1 MKILGAILGIILIL
15 LVGAYSIAFTDFGN
29 SITKPYVEKILK
41 EKTGYDIK
49 LREFDLNIDDFDITA
64 ELNNEIAARAKGK
77 YFLFDKSFDFDYAL
91 EVANL
96 KSFGVELNE
105 KMNLSGKAVGN
116 IDKFAV
122 NGSGKAFDSDIKFLA
137 NLLEMKP

>member
-15 LVGAYSIAFTDFGN
+15 LVGAYTIAFTDFGN

-64 ELNNEIAARAKGK
+64 ELNSEIAARAKGK
-77 YFLFDKSFDFDYAL
+77 YFLFDKTDI
-91 EVANL
+91 
-96 KSFGVELNE
+96 
-105 KMNLSGKAVGN
+105 SGKYE
-116 IDKFAV
+116 IYLYSLISF
-122 NGSGKAFDSDIKFLA
+122 SIFSF
-137 NLLEMKP
+137 